1 MSLTNLTE
9 LHAELLEVLPGGTPD
24 VVDLL
29 TLQEAILVAFGQT
42 EEKTLAGLPVNNLE
56 DLVIESK
63 GITGQDIF
71 NSNIAP
77 YMLLGQI
84 IDSFVKNKLKEHDR
98 DSDAHD

>member
-1 MSLTNLTE
+1 MSLTNATE
-9 LHAELLEVLPGGTPD
+9 LYAELLEVLPGGTPD
-24 VVDLL
+24 VVDLF

-42 EEKTLAGLPVNNLE
+42 IEKTLAGLPVDSLE
-56 DLVIESK
+56 KVVIESK

-71 NSNIAP
+71 DSNIAP

-84 IDSFVKNKLKEHDR
+84 IDSYVKSKLKEHDR